1 MDRLQD
7 RIEQDS
13 LELDSRLEEL
23 IRVGPWIEALA
34 DRLGFPEEKR
44 FAIHLCME
52 ETLANIILH
61 GYRSEP
67 GHPIVITSF
76 VAAGTLSM
84 TIDDVAP
91 PFSPIEFLPN
101 SSNNGPNTP
110 SLDSITPGGNGIRL
124 LKHFSGSLRYERRL
138 NGNRLTMAFPVPT
151 EESGT

>member
-13 LELDSRLEEL
+13 IELDSRLEEL
-23 IRVGPWIEALA
+23 VRVGPWIDALA
-34 DRLGFPEEKR
+34 DRLGFPEQKR

-52 ETLANIILH
+52 EALANIILH

-67 GHPIVITSF
+67 GHPIVISSF
-76 VAAGTLSM
+76 VAAGTLSI
-84 TIDDVAP
+84 TIDDLALH
-91 PFSPIEFLPN
+91 FSPIEFLPN
-101 SSNNGPNTP
+101 SSNSDPNAA

-151 EESGT
+151 E